1 MVIATILK
9 VRWTILGTRDMGLPS
24 SEPLPTTI
32 SDLPP
37 ARQRHIRRRP
47 RAASLAERQ
56 ILLDSLLDLS
66 APTLNFFLLSLLGS
80 LTIGLALYFNE
91 PVILIFGL
99 VASPFL
105 RPVFALALFPHAHK
119 FRHWIKS
126 LVSLIIPVLLAFLA
140 GVLAGYLQKTGQINR
155 LDGIRFS
162 APYWLDMAAVAL
174 SAFLCVFFLIR
185 QGKLPRKMGVLL
197 AYEILVPIALAGFS
211 LPLGIARLWPN
222 AILIA
227 ICHLVLAVFIA
238 IIAFLILGFNPKHY
252 TGWMLA
258 ILPLIL
264 SFTLVIGSLSL
275 SGMTLP
281 AFSFKPAPTSIP
293 INDATHTPT
302 KMPAGTNSPR
312 VMTTPTERLMT
323 QTSTVA
329 PSLTS
334 APINTLSP
342 TASPSPQPTRFSIIV
357 DSNNGI
363 VIRESADFQA
373 PVVGYANDGTQF
385 EVLNQSISENGSIWY
400 QVTIETGEIGW
411 LLASLANTETPTATE
426 NN

>member
-1 MVIATILK
+1 
-9 VRWTILGTRDMGLPS
+9 
-24 SEPLPTTI
+24 
-32 SDLPP
+32 
-37 ARQRHIRRRP
+37 
-47 RAASLAERQ
+47 
-56 ILLDSLLDLS
+56 
-66 APTLNFFLLSLLGS
+66 
-80 LTIGLALYFNE
+80 
-91 PVILIFGL
+91 

-126 LVSLIIPVLLAFLA
+126 LVSLLIPVLLAFVA
-140 GVLAGYLQKTGQINR
+140 GILAGYLQKSGQINR

-162 APYWLDMAAVAL
+162 APYWLDMVAVAL

-185 QGKLPRKMGVLL
+185 QGKLPRKMGVIL

-238 IIAFLILGFNPKHY
+238 IIAFLILGFSPKHY

-281 AFSFKPAPTSIP
+281 DFSFKPAPTSIP
-293 INDATHTPT
+293 NYDPTYTPT
-302 KMPAGTNSPR
+302 NLPTGTNTPR
-312 VMTTPTERLMT
+312 GMASPTEKLMT
-323 QTSTVA
+323 QTNTLA
-329 PSLTS
+329 PSFTS
-334 APINTLSP
+334 APTNTLSP
-342 TASPSPQPTRFSIIV
+342 TQKSPSPQPTRFSIIV
-357 DSNNGI
+357 DSINGI

-373 PVVGYANDGTQF
+373 PVVGYANDGTQL

-400 QVTIETGEIGW
+400 QVTIETGETGW